1 MDHSNFHTYH
11 FMITIYFEITSDA
24 LNFVVNTFTTK
35 FSASD
40 VITPH
45 LKQQMLHIL
54 RQKESS
60 QFPKIYHIQIKS
72 KRSKQIFKFF
82 LTQKNVFVV
91 GSGQHK
97 KKIEKNEIYTAAL
110 IFEGDGLRK
119 ITTSKYQ
126 VLYMSSSFWLLGVE
140 SRDFSHLEKERTAC
154 KAEQIHKMTII
165 ITQNGPRLSFS
176 VKIVLVYFVNLPSI
190 ASRSFFLSLRKIT

>member
-60 QFPKIYHIQIKS
+60 QFPNNI
-72 KRSKQIFKFF
+72 IFKLKAKGQNKFSNFF
-82 LTQKNVFVV
+82 
-91 GSGQHK
+91 
-97 KKIEKNEIYTAAL
+97 
-110 IFEGDGLRK
+110 
-119 ITTSKYQ
+119 
-126 VLYMSSSFWLLGVE
+126 
-140 SRDFSHLEKERTAC
+140 
-154 KAEQIHKMTII
+154 
-165 ITQNGPRLSFS
+165 
-176 VKIVLVYFVNLPSI
+176 
-190 ASRSFFLSLRKIT
+190 